1 MKVIRQYLPFA
12 LPILVIG
19 IIAFFYA
26 LKLRE
31 LRDFKALHD
40 NQIESLLDSSNRVTL
55 TLRQSIDDYEKREG
69 WVIDSAKKAGIRQ
82 GRIASV
88 TNTGIRI
95 EYRDTG
101 SVKIDTVKI
110 GDSTF
115 FEYSFEKD
123 TGCINYG
130 FHIDTRL
137 LPKVKTWIDIK
148 IETANVEVAVAP
160 KGILR
165 RIFTR
170 KKKWPRQNVTF
181 VNCGEIFKNV
191 KTEIK

>member
-1 MKVIRQYLPFA
+1 MKALRQYLPFA
-12 LPILVIG
+12 IPILVIG

-26 LKLRE
+26 LKLRQI
-31 LRDFKALHD
+31 RDLMALHD
-40 NQIESLLDSSNRVTL
+40 NQIEGLLDSSNRVTL
-55 TLRQSIDDYEKREG
+55 TLRQSIDDFQKRER

-115 FEYSFEKD
+115 FEYSFQKD

-130 FHIDTRL
+130 FYTDSKIWPEVRTWVT
-137 LPKVKTWIDIK
+137 VKAEIAQV
-148 IETANVEVAVAP
+148 ETMVKPRNWF
-160 KGILR
+160 ITLR
-165 RIFTR
+165 WN